1 MEVAGKVGYN
11 AKLVNSVG
19 INGGESLE
27 IEFPTLYGCILF
39 SMSYADE
46 TSLFIVRA
54 WNGILD
60 VTPFANSLKSFELTN
75 TSKVLIIKNK
85 TSNRIGIGYG
95 WHNLTNI

>member
-1 MEVAGKVGYN
+1 MAGKVGYN

-39 SMSYADE
+39 SMSYSDE

-54 WNGILD
+54 WNGIVD
-60 VTPFANSLKSFELTN
+60 VTPLAKSLKSFELTN

-85 TSNRIGIGYG
+85 TSNRIGISYG